1 MPTRS
6 TQKGQASKP
15 VSQPA
20 QTNKKRKAD
29 PKAQKF
35 YAVRAGFNPGVYLTY
50 AECQEQTAGFAGA
63 LFRAFENR
71 EDAVAYAAGKKVPS
85 AADGEEKFY
94 AIARGREPGIYTDWE
109 SASLVLKGS
118 KAPKFK
124 KFPTR
129 AEAVEYIRTH
139 GDEAAQEAIQDEGAE
154 PPSKKS
160 KRAAV
165 KEELDVTQVWTD
177 GSSRGNGKLGA
188 SAGVGVYFGA
198 NDPRNVSERLGGEL
212 QTNQRAE
219 LTAILRA
226 LEIVPVKQSMRIH
239 SDSRYCISCV
249 TEWYVG
255 WGNNGWKTKTKEDVK
270 NKDLVIAIRARIDA
284 RDEAGAKTYFQ
295 FVKGHATDIGNNAA
309 DELATQAAMKRLS

>member
-1 MPTRS
+1 MPPKSLQT
-6 TQKGQASKP
+6 GQS
-15 VSQPA
+15 SQPA
-20 QTNKKRKAD
+20 QMNKKRKAD

-35 YAVRAGFNPGVYLTY
+35 YAVRAGFKPGVYLSY
-50 AECQEQTAGFAGA
+50 AKCQEQTTGFPNA

-71 EDAVAYAAGKKVPS
+71 EDAEAYAAGKYVPS
-85 AADGEEKFY
+85 ATDGEEKFY

-129 AEAVEYIRTH
+129 AEAVEYIRAH
-139 GDEAAQEAIQDEGAE
+139 GDEAAQDAILDDLDDGVG
-154 PPSKKS
+154 PPTKKS
-160 KRAAV
+160 RKSAP
-165 KEELDVTQVWTD
+165 KEDSNVTKVWTD

-188 SAGVGVYFGA
+188 SAGVGVYFGES
-198 NDPRNVSERLGGEL
+198 DPRNISERLRGEL

-226 LEIVPVKQSMRIH
+226 LESVPVKQSMRIH

-255 WGNNGWKTKTKEDVK
+255 WGNNGWKTKTREDVK
-270 NKDLVIAIRARIDA
+270 NKDLVIAIRAKIDE

-295 FVKGHATDIGNNAA
+295 YVKGHSTDIGNNAA
-309 DELATQAAMKRLS
+309 DELATQGAMKGLK